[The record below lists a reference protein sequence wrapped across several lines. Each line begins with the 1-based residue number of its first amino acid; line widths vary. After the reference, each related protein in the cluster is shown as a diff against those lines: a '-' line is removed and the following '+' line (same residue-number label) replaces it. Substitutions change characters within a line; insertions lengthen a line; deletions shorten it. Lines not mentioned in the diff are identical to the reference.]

1 MEETDLITRELRQHE
16 REQKALFDQYIK
28 EGDYV
33 YELYSIMIH
42 SGSAWGGHYYTYIKS
57 FEDGQWY
64 NFDDRSVVRISV
76 KELEKAYGEEVPTKS
91 KYWYEKLINF

>member
-1 MEETDLITRELRQHE
+1 M
-16 REQKALFDQYIK
+16 
-28 EGDYV
+28 

-64 NFDDRSVVRISV
+64 NFDDRSVIRISV
-76 KELEKAYGEEVPTKS
+76 KEIEKAFGDDIPNKSTPLRISQVTKR
-91 KYWYEKLINF
+91 